1 MLLPRNGCQFVV
13 VFQLISV
20 EILLVPKSLLSQGAS
35 FSFDAVG
42 PLHKET
48 DPAAQD
54 LQLPPRWSP
63 VLLVLLSGV
72 HRIALSPPSDKPS
85 TGRAADHDSVRCR
98 GPIGAGQLAAPH
110 TIRQT
115 FVLAVV
121 RNQIKVFGRDC
132 SLWKSIRRGG
142 STQSRP
148 NFEAFSKRHREI
160 G

>member
-1 MLLPRNGCQFVV
+1 MLLPRNGCQFV
-13 VFQLISV
+13 FNS
-20 EILLVPKSLLSQGAS
+20 SLLKSS
-35 FSFDAVG
+35 SYPSRCSPRVPPSVSIDAVV

-72 HRIALSPPSDKPS
+72 PRIALSPPSDKPS

-142 STQSRP
+142 STQSKP